1 MSREIIRCE
10 WCKKEE
16 IYIKYHDTEWG
27 VPLYD
32 DQKIFESLILE
43 MFQSGLSWITVLK
56 KRKGFRKSFNNF
68 DYKKIS
74 KYSRKYLIK
83 LENNSSIIRHA
94 GKIEATKNNAI
105 AFMQIQKE
113 FGSFSKY
120 IWAFVNNKSIQNK
133 IISIDQLPK
142 RSNLSDKIS
151 DDLKKRGFKFIGSTT
166 IYSFIQS
173 IGIVNDHTKN
183 CFRYSQIINQLL

>member
-1 MSREIIRCE
+1 M
-10 WCKKEE
+10 
-16 IYIKYHDTEWG
+16 
-27 VPLYD
+27 
-32 DQKIFESLILE
+32 
-43 MFQSGLSWITVLK
+43 
-56 KRKGFRKSFNNF
+56 KSFN
-68 DYKKIS
+68 KLSLSLPS

>member
-1 MSREIIRCE
+1 
-10 WCKKEE
+10 
-16 IYIKYHDTEWG
+16 
-27 VPLYD
+27 
-32 DQKIFESLILE
+32 

-94 GKIEATKNNAI
+94 GKIEANKNNEI
-105 AFMQIQKE
+105 AFKQIQKE

-120 IWAFVNNKSIQNK
+120 IWGFVNNKSIQNK